1 MLNRLSRTVWYG
13 VLWLSRRPWAKR
25 LQRASIQLA
34 PERLRPRMRASMA
47 RQNAW
52 ARRYGLRVVRLS
64 LTMVLLSAAF
74 WGVWLLLILAADQGW
89 LVRPASPDEVQ
100 GLEDRFR

>member
-1 MLNRLSRTVWYG
+1 MLNRMSRIVWYG
-13 VLWLSRRPWAKR
+13 ALWLSRRPWAKR

-34 PERLRPRMRASMA
+34 PERLRPRMRTNLA

-64 LTMVLLSAAF
+64 VTMVFFSVVFWSA
-74 WGVWLLLILAADQGW
+74 WLLLILAADQGW
-89 LVRPASPDEVQ
+89 LVRPASPSEVQ
-100 GLEDRFR
+100 RFEDRFR